1 MSGQP
6 HNTPT
11 EATAEQGEVML
22 DGPAGLAV
30 SFTAE
35 AAAKSAAAMASAATK
50 AHRQLKNKG
59 RRK

>member
-1 MSGQP
+1 MSGKP

-35 AAAKSAAAMASAATK
+35 AAAKSAVAMASAADE
-50 AHRQLKNKG
+50 AHRQIKNS
-59 RRK
+59 RRR